1 VHLER
6 QELTANMFKNIEI
19 ELPPL
24 IPNCKI
30 ARNLVQHDD
39 LKEITKRIK
48 LLEEKAQ
55 LTYEGMV
62 YAFPRS

>member
-1 VHLER
+1 
-6 QELTANMFKNIEI
+6 
-19 ELPPL
+19 
-24 IPNCKI
+24 
-30 ARNLVQHDD
+30 

-62 YAFPRS
+62 YAFPRSWNHRIW